1 MFHTISMV
9 SLYSFSLHLL
19 GGNPRIFP
27 TRKSAP
33 ANTGALFLCIVR
45 FFRLM
50 MCGLR
55 GTTGT
60 GGISGWTTAG
70 TGRTIS
76 SAKGFTVLFIPHYFS
91 HHQDYHD
98 GNEYAYCTGT
108 KNCWQ
113 HRLHPPFNTRPLN
126 LRYTSAWEDN
136 LYFLL
141 VGRTNIKIMNNATR
155 IAKVVK
161 IGSYL
166 PKANRLPN
174 W

>member
-1 MFHTISMV
+1 MFHTISMAL
-9 SLYSFSLHLL
+9 LYSFSLHLL

-126 LRYTSAWEDN
+126 LRYTSKSA
-136 LYFLL
+136 LYFCVRRQFILFA
-141 VGRTNIKIMNNATR
+141 GGTNQHKDHEQCHKNC
-155 IAKVVK
+155 
-161 IGSYL
+161 
-166 PKANRLPN
+166 
-174 W
+174 